1 MQNPIGLLGLDF
13 IEFASPAPEELH
25 RLFNTMGFSR
35 TRRHTERDVD
45 MYEQGDIRLLLNR
58 EPDSFAA
65 RFAGLHGP
73 SISAMGW
80 RISQPTQAAHR
91 AAVVRGAQP
100 ASGDYRDLDGRRVD
114 AFYGVGNSLIYLVAD
129 TADRFEKL
137 GFIAHPNAQKLPTA
151 GFELIDHLTN
161 NVEAGEMVKWTDFYK
176 NIFGFT
182 DVRTFDIRGEHTGL
196 VSYALRSPCGT
207 FCIPINEASEKK
219 SQINE
224 YLEEYKGAGIQHLA
238 FLTNN
243 LVTTLQKFDTQSDV
257 KFLDVDSNYYDTVF
271 DRVPNVVED
280 HAELKKRQILV
291 DGDDKGYLLQIFTN
305 NLIGPIFFEL
315 IQRKN
320 HASFGEGNF
329 SALFRSIERDQVRRG
344 YLDEVASASKV

>member
-1 MQNPIGLLGLDF
+1 MQNPVGLLGLDF
-13 IEFASPAPEELH
+13 IEFASPDPEALH
-25 RLFNTMGFSR
+25 RLFNTLGFSR
-35 TRRHTERDVD
+35 TRRHTDRDVD

-58 EPDSFAA
+58 EPESFAA
-65 RFAGLHGP
+65 RFAKQHGP

-80 RISQPTQAAHR
+80 RVALPPQAAHR
-91 AAVVRGAQP
+91 AAVVRGARP
-100 ASGDYRDLDGRRVD
+100 ASGDYRDVDGRRMD
-114 AFYGVGNSLIYLVAD
+114 AFYGVGDSLIYLVSDAV
-129 TADRFEKL
+129 DRFEQL
-137 GFIAHPNAQKLPTA
+137 GFTPHPNPQKVPSV
-151 GFELIDHLTN
+151 GFQLIDHLTN
-161 NVEAGEMVKWTDFYK
+161 NVEEGEMVRWSDFYK
-176 NIFGFT
+176 NVFGFT

-207 FCIPINEASEKK
+207 FCIPINEASDKK

-238 FLTNN
+238 FLTGD
-243 LVTTLQKFDTQSDV
+243 LVKTLEKFDTQTSV
-257 KFLDVDSNYYDTVF
+257 KFLDVDADYYKAVF
-271 DRVPNVVED
+271 TRVPNVVED
-280 HAELKKRQILV
+280 HAELERRQILV
-291 DGDDKGYLLQIFTN
+291 DGDEKGYLLQIFTN

-344 YLDEVASASKV
+344 YLEEASSELKP